1 MENRYKVFKYKIT
14 IEAGEFSEE
23 YIPLYREQLEKDE
36 RKGLLVLCDSGL
48 FSAEADDIAAGHFLY
63 PEALELVNLQEGQA
77 NRKRRN
83 ELTKTLLKSL
93 YATFI
98 KTLRSFA
105 KMNNNNI
112 YVKSAVKAI
121 VFLTDEYME
130 IERGIKIYPEDIG
143 RSNN

>member
-1 MENRYKVFKYKIT
+1 
-14 IEAGEFSEE
+14 
-23 YIPLYREQLEKDE
+23 
-36 RKGLLVLCDSGL
+36 